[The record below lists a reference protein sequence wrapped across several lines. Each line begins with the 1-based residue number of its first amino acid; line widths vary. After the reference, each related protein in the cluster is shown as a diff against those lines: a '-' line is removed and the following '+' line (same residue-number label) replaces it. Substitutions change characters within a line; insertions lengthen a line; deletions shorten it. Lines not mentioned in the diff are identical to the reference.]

1 MVSNHFYF
9 RSKLPPL
16 EDLTHLCS
24 VGAYFFN
31 GWLTQLTFS
40 IGKVVIGR
48 GEKRQTPFSSASFV
62 QIFHTASVFWKQL
75 IIIHKCVESIHSFN
89 FSKSKKR
96 KFEIQRTL
104 VLWNIGIFWVFF
116 GFLDVFTELHVLLGS
131 WTTTENPLVRDEV
144 TGDDSAVEVTESW
157 KVSSQR
163 KASWKNNLLG
173 LAANL
178 GKLGE
183 AGCFFQASK
192 NPVV

>member
-1 MVSNHFYF
+1 MESDPIWPQTKRKERCWWFQITSIFAQNF
-9 RSKLPPL
+9 LPKRRFDTSL
-16 EDLTHLCS
+16 L
-24 VGAYFFN
+24 GWRIFFQWVAHPTN
-31 GWLTQLTFS
+31 LQHWES
-40 IGKVVIGR
+40 RDRK

-116 GFLDVFTELHVLLGS
+116 GFLDVFTELHVPLGS

-144 TGDDSAVEVTESW
+144 TGDDGDDSAFVEVTESW

-163 KASWKNNLLG
+163 KASWT
-173 LAANL
+173 
-178 GKLGE
+178 
-183 AGCFFQASK
+183 CW
-192 NPVV
+192 V